1 MEKIQ
6 KELNEISW
14 NVSEEVYRADP
25 ALSQSTLGKY
35 EKEGFDGLDTLFEHI
50 STPAL
55 TRGSMVD
62 DLITG
67 GEEEFNNR
75 FYVADFPSLGEKE
88 QQIADLLF
96 ESHHET
102 CAGFSAIPK
111 EDIIAA
117 ANQVVYY
124 KNYTDPT
131 RVKKL
136 TEACSEY
143 YNLKYLAGDKEIVS
157 VDTYSKVLA
166 MVNALKESP
175 STLHYFIPNEPF
187 GNIKR
192 YYQLKFKSTFE
203 GVDYRGML
211 DEVIVDYDRKVIL
224 PIDLKTTGSPE
235 HNFEHSFLKWGYNWQ
250 ARLYWRILRDNL
262 NRDEYFKDFKLMNFR
277 FIVINKDTLIPLVW
291 EFPLTKEY
299 GTLVDEYGR
308 EYRDPFEIGKELRHY
323 LDDKPKVPDGIDTN
337 GVNVINCLKPKE
349 TETNNENQSI

>member
-117 ANQVVYY
+117 A
-124 KNYTDPT
+124 
-131 RVKKL
+131 
-136 TEACSEY
+136 EAEAY
-143 YNLKYLAGDKEIVS
+143 EE
-157 VDTYSKVLA
+157 T
-166 MVNALKESP
+166 
-175 STLHYFIPNEPF
+175 TL
-187 GNIKR
+187 
-192 YYQLKFKSTFE
+192 
-203 GVDYRGML
+203 
-211 DEVIVDYDRKVIL
+211 
-224 PIDLKTTGSPE
+224 
-235 HNFEHSFLKWGYNWQ
+235 
-250 ARLYWRILRDNL
+250 
-262 NRDEYFKDFKLMNFR
+262 
-277 FIVINKDTLIPLVW
+277 
-291 EFPLTKEY
+291 
-299 GTLVDEYGR
+299 
-308 EYRDPFEIGKELRHY
+308 
-323 LDDKPKVPDGIDTN
+323 
-337 GVNVINCLKPKE
+337 
-349 TETNNENQSI
+349 